1 MDMECVQ
8 TVFDLD
14 KEKLDSPERRV
25 STYLSI
31 TACEEPEPRDPARAV
46 WGSVRDLRRKNRIIS
61 VVVLVEDDSI

>member
-1 MDMECVQ
+1 M
-8 TVFDLD
+8 
-14 KEKLDSPERRV
+14 V

-61 VVVLVEDDSI
+61 VLVLVVEDDSI